1 MYIEELLV
9 ERMGAFGQPTRI
21 EFAHPDRGR
30 EPRINGGSRHSRL
43 PNVNLLLGEN
53 DCGKTT
59 LLQSVALAA
68 FGPAASHVHLAI
80 GDRIRSNGPDRN
92 GASASVRALFRL
104 HRQDGAPG
112 GQSESRLAIRKRG
125 ELDELDSEVD
135 GHAEGW
141 AQVYESR
148 NEAFFAAAYGATR
161 RVERDERFDLEARN
175 RAQYP
180 RAQRVRSI
188 FDDSFSLIP
197 LNCWLPALQ
206 TSDSDRFSEVVQVID
221 RLLRRQN
228 LKFAEVTARGCLFER
243 AGMQI
248 PFPGLGDGCQA
259 LLGWL
264 GDLLRHICSV
274 RPRGATLRDFRGIVL
289 VDEIDLHLH
298 PKWQRDVVETAAK
311 ALPGLQFILTSQ
323 SPLVAAELG
332 HGDVI
337 RLQLDSRN
345 RASVRQPGESI
356 HGFDIA

>member
-1 MYIEELLV
+1 MYIEEMLV
-9 ERMGAFGQPTRI
+9 ERLGAFGRPTKI
-21 EFAHPDRGR
+21 EFAHPDREP
-30 EPRINGGSRHSRL
+30 EPRFNGGSRHSRL

-53 DCGKTT
+53 GCGKTT

-68 FGPAASHVHLAI
+68 FGPAASHVHPEMGNL
-80 GDRIRSNGPDRN
+80 IRANRPDRN
-92 GASASVRALFRL
+92 GTSAAVRALFRL

-112 GQSESRLAIRKRG
+112 EQSESRLAIRNRG
-125 ELDELDSEVD
+125 EVDELDSEVD
-135 GHAEGW
+135 GHAERW

-161 RVERDERFDLEARN
+161 RVERDERFNLEARN
-175 RAQYP
+175 RAHYP
-180 RAQRVRSI
+180 RAQRVRSV
-188 FDDSFSLIP
+188 FDDSFSLVP

-206 TSDSDRFSEVVQVID
+206 TSDPDRFSEVVQVID
-221 RLLRRQN
+221 LLLRRQN
-228 LKFAEVTARGCLFER
+228 LKFAEVRTGCCLFER
-243 AGMQI
+243 GGMQI

-264 GDLLRHICSV
+264 GDLLRHICSI

-298 PKWQRDVVETAAK
+298 PKWQRDVVETAAR

-323 SPLVAAELG
+323 SPLVAEELG
-332 HGDVI
+332 RGDVI

-345 RASVRQPGESI
+345 RASVWHPGESI
-356 HGFDIA
+356 HGLDIA